1 MRFTSIEK
9 IGNDE
14 MVALPKQ
21 KATMLC
27 FRFYPE
33 VRCDG
38 SCKGETCDGFACE
51 DGRCI
56 TMTAA
61 LEFCG
66 GSSGDSSS
74 PIIYTTTEENPVGG
88 GSTTDFS
95 FSPNTF
101 SNLDLNDPNFIN
113 EWHTINVWLNLDG
126 DKVLFFRSSQENMNF
141 FIQTI
146 QYQIDNNWSQES
158 ATIANMARN
167 LKHDN
172 PEVTWE
178 DTKNKLIAKAIEDQI
193 DDSKLDPCSKGVLDK
208 LKKLNQNDIA
218 SIFEKFD
225 IPENGTYNIQMV
237 TGTPNNPTAI
247 ADTRRLSKNNY
258 LITIRESYIKGT
270 DNNQN
275 PPTDIAVAAILI
287 HELIHA
293 HFFAL
298 FDDFYNNGNNC
309 AYDNYDCLYEKY
321 VTKTYIGTIDEQHAQ
336 MFDNYVP
343 KIASIL
349 QEFKPGLSL
358 QFYED
363 IAMSTM
369 YGLQY
374 FNHKY
379 PKNSPDRNRIENN
392 RNAEDSNAPRGS
404 ATPNGS
410 PCN

>member
-1 MRFTSIEK
+1 MLQINQFISNLYISNNEIKGAVDTTEWLLAYTNYWIGTNGGLTQSNQIALTYAFTNMPILFNQYNGTSYELNAINNFKFSSFQFLLFHGEFLSKLDPLTQKSILNEITSLEK
-9 IGNDE
+9 IELINN
-14 MVALPKQ
+14 VVN
-21 KATMLC
+21 
-27 FRFYPE
+27 F
-33 VRCDG
+33 
-38 SCKGETCDGFACE
+38 
-51 DGRCI
+51 
-56 TMTAA
+56 MT
-61 LEFCG
+61 
-66 GSSGDSSS
+66 
-74 PIIYTTTEENPVGG
+74 EN
-88 GSTTDFS
+88 
-95 FSPNTF
+95 
-101 SNLDLNDPNFIN
+101 L
-113 EWHTINVWLNLDG
+113 
-126 DKVLFFRSSQENMNF
+126 
-141 FIQTI
+141 
-146 QYQIDNNWSQES
+146 S
-158 ATIANMARN
+158 ATFEN
-167 LKHDN
+167 
-172 PEVTWE
+172 
-178 DTKNKLIAKAIEDQI
+178 TKNKLIAEAIEDQI
-193 DDSKLDPCSKGVLDK
+193 DDSKLDLCTKGVLDK

-218 SIFEKFD
+218 SIFEKFG

-237 TGTPNNPTAI
+237 TGTPNNPAAI
-247 ADTRRLSKNNY
+247 ADTRVLSKNNY

-343 KIASIL
+343 KIAAIL

-358 QFYED
+358 QFYDD

-374 FNHKY
+374 FNDKY

-392 RNAEDSNAPRGS
+392 RNAEDSNSPRGA
-404 ATPNGS
+404 ATPKGS